1 VTLSPLR
8 FWRIYVH
15 KTLMRGMQMHLLKYK
30 AEVVACCAMVEKPLQ
45 CLMIGHWVKRTL
57 NKTCHL
63 RIKRGLV
70 NWLYLLANL
79 LKAREK
85 EVNVRMKKLICFNKC
100 KKKEMIFPVK
110 VHKLSS
116 KTQTRLVLQ
125 KIHFII
131 VNDLGLVYTRK
142 PTRIGTT
149 WCVGFLKKKR
159 WVLI

>member
-1 VTLSPLR
+1 
-8 FWRIYVH
+8 
-15 KTLMRGMQMHLLKYK
+15 
-30 AEVVACCAMVEKPLQ
+30 
-45 CLMIGHWVKRTL
+45 L

-149 WCVGFLKKKR
+149 
-159 WVLI
+159 